1 MSKTQT
7 NNRRAVAVELSAI
20 EEALASIDAG
30 KSVRCDLENG
40 GRLHIDRALPFL
52 CVSVSDGRDNAA
64 FDVAS
69 ANASYLI
76 ASDLDFA
83 VPIIEAIGDAMMK
96 RFGAFVVLDV
106 GELEKDR
113 LLSDDAPYLPPF
125 EITLSATDET
135 ATQAALAGFA
145 SGIGSVE
152 AKFRSPRLD
161 RLRAVDDP
169 HARLA
174 ARLTGIPCIT
184 IRFAPIY
191 RIPGSDSVYPELR
204 ERMVANIFDA
214 GLQAVAAFLKAM
226 RIFSLPTH
234 RALGRRAFVD
244 AVERADRSIDDIA
257 TTFDFLLAVTPI
269 NAEAAWQDFK
279 SNGFKCPPR
288 LLYRPLTVQVDV
300 EKKKLFSIAFDRLED
315 PVLSNLYREKQQELD
330 LQLSMLSARES
341 PRFME
346 FSRVLYGRVE
356 PGLLHAAKDILIKTV
371 DRRTEI
377 VGDSRHDGSVDC
389 YVIEQAARAMIE
401 IYRKQ
406 YSGFEATVELRDDL
420 PAGLMVSG
428 ARLLISRRTNMT
440 RRRMTALLNHEV
452 GVHLLT
458 YFNGSAQGL
467 RLFRTGLAGYEGVQ
481 EGLAVFAEYLVGGM
495 TTARL
500 RLIAARVV
508 ACAAMLDGASF
519 QEMFHTLV
527 RDYGFGEIDAFNL
540 TLRLCRGGGLAKDA
554 IYLRGL
560 LEVLNHL
567 RNGGAL
573 DPFWMG
579 KIAASHFVVMQEL
592 NSRGL
597 LRAPEIRPAFLSDP
611 QALER
616 LAKARAGLLPVEMIA
631 SSQL

>member
-7 NNRRAVAVELSAI
+7 NNRQAVDLSAI

-30 KSVRCDLENG
+30 KTVRCDLENG

-52 CVSVSDGRDNAA
+52 CVSVSDGGENAA

-96 RFGAFVVLDV
+96 RFAAFVVLDV

-145 SGIGSVE
+145 AGIGSVE
-152 AKFRSPRLD
+152 AKFRSPRLE

-191 RIPGSDSVYPELR
+191 RIPGSDGVYPELR

-288 LLYRPLTVQVDV
+288 TP
-300 EKKKLFSIAFDRLED
+300 
-315 PVLSNLYREKQQELD
+315 
-330 LQLSMLSARES
+330 
-341 PRFME
+341 
-346 FSRVLYGRVE
+346 
-356 PGLLHAAKDILIKTV
+356 
-371 DRRTEI
+371 
-377 VGDSRHDGSVDC
+377 
-389 YVIEQAARAMIE
+389 
-401 IYRKQ
+401 
-406 YSGFEATVELRDDL
+406 L
-420 PAGLMVSG
+420 PATHSPG
-428 ARLLISRRTNMT
+428 
-440 RRRMTALLNHEV
+440 
-452 GVHLLT
+452 
-458 YFNGSAQGL
+458 
-467 RLFRTGLAGYEGVQ
+467 
-481 EGLAVFAEYLVGGM
+481 
-495 TTARL
+495 
-500 RLIAARVV
+500 
-508 ACAAMLDGASF
+508 
-519 QEMFHTLV
+519 
-527 RDYGFGEIDAFNL
+527 
-540 TLRLCRGGGLAKDA
+540 
-554 IYLRGL
+554 
-560 LEVLNHL
+560 
-567 RNGGAL
+567 
-573 DPFWMG
+573 
-579 KIAASHFVVMQEL
+579 
-592 NSRGL
+592 
-597 LRAPEIRPAFLSDP
+597 
-611 QALER
+611 
-616 LAKARAGLLPVEMIA
+616 
-631 SSQL
+631 